1 MYVLRIRILGVF
13 CQAYMFF
20 FVIHYTV
27 IGASGL
33 RFRLRL
39 RLQILRFLKPTYFSS
54 VQFIASFSRSQSW
67 FHNVGIIP
75 PPPPPPLRRALL
87 L

>member
-1 MYVLRIRILGVF
+1 MYVGRIRILGVF
-13 CQAYMFF
+13 CQAYIIDLSF
-20 FVIHYTV
+20 TKV

-54 VQFIASFSRSQSW
+54 VQFIVSFSRSQSW
-67 FHNVGIIP
+67 FLFRHFTMSE
-75 PPPPPPLRRALL
+75 
-87 L
+87 